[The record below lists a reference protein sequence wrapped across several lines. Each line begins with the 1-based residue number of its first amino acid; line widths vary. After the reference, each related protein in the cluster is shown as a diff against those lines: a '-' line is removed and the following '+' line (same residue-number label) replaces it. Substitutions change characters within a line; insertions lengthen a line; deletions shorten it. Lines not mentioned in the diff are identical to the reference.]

1 MTMRAVVQR
10 GFGGTEQLS
19 VQELPDPTPGEGE
32 VLVRVAAAAVDRGT
46 AHLLTGLPYIARP
59 YVGMRAPRFPVV
71 GRDVS
76 GTVAAIGP
84 GVTGYAVGDRVLGTA
99 DGSCAELAVVPVT
112 RMVHLPEGLDP
123 VTSAALPISG
133 LTALQGLAK
142 AHRGDGVRPG
152 DAVLLIGASGGVG
165 SYAVQ
170 LAAAAGADVTGVASA
185 AKADLVRDLGA
196 SRVLDYAAGPLD
208 DGTRYDLVLVAGGTH
223 RLRDLRRLL
232 VRDGTL
238 VLAGG
243 ESENRL
249 TAGAH
254 RQLLAMLWSPFVP
267 QQLLG
272 LMSRESGEDLAA
284 LVEHVAAGRLRP
296 AVDRTFDLPQTPEA
310 LEELIAGRVRGK
322 AVITV

>member
-1 MTMRAVVQR
+1 MRAVVQR

-19 VQELPDPTPGEGE
+19 VQQLPDPTPGEGE
-32 VLVRVAAAAVDRGT
+32 VLVRVTAAAVDRGT
-46 AHLLTGLPYIARP
+46 WHLLTGLPYVARP
-59 YVGMRAPRFPVV
+59 YVGLRSPRFPVV

-76 GTVAAIGP
+76 GTVAAVGA

-112 RMVHLPEGLDP
+112 RLVPLPEGLDP
-123 VTSAALPISG
+123 VASAALPISG

-142 AHRGDGVRPG
+142 AHRGDGVRTG
-152 DAVLLIGASGGVG
+152 DRVLVIGASGGVG

-170 LAAAAGADVTGVASA
+170 LAASAGAEVTGVASA

-196 SRVLDYAAGPLD
+196 TRVLDYAAGPLD

-243 ESENRL
+243 ESDNRL

-284 LVEHVAAGRLRP
+284 LVEHVAEGRLRP
-296 AVDRTFDLPQTPEA
+296 AVDRTFDLPRTPEA
-310 LEELIAGRVRGK
+310 IEELIAGRVRGK

>member
-1 MTMRAVVQR
+1 MRAVVQR

-32 VLVRVAAAAVDRGT
+32 VLVRVTAAAVDRGT
-46 AHLLTGLPYIARP
+46 WHLLTGLPYVARP
-59 YVGMRAPRFPVV
+59 YVGLRSPRFPVV

-76 GTVAAIGP
+76 GTVAAVGA

-112 RMVHLPEGLDP
+112 RLVPLPEGLDP
-123 VTSAALPISG
+123 VASAALPISG

-142 AHRGDGVRPG
+142 AHRGDGVRTG
-152 DAVLLIGASGGVG
+152 DRVLVIGASGGVG

-170 LAAAAGADVTGVASA
+170 LAAAAGAEVTGVASA
-185 AKADLVRDLGA
+185 AKADMVRDLGA

-284 LVEHVAAGRLRP
+284 LVDHVAEGRLRP
-296 AVDRTFDLPQTPEA
+296 AVDRTFPLSQTPEA

>member
-1 MTMRAVVQR
+1 MRAVVQR

-32 VLVRVAAAAVDRGT
+32 VLVRVTAAAVDRGT
-46 AHLLTGLPYIARP
+46 WHLLTGLPYVARP
-59 YVGMRAPRFPVV
+59 YVGLRSPRFPVV

-76 GTVAAIGP
+76 GTVAAVGA

-112 RMVHLPEGLDP
+112 RLVPLPEGLDP
-123 VTSAALPISG
+123 VASAALPISG

-142 AHRGDGVRPG
+142 AHRGDGVRTG
-152 DAVLLIGASGGVG
+152 DRVLVIGASGGVG

-196 SRVLDYAAGPLD
+196 TRVLDYAAGPLD
-208 DGTRYDLVLVAGGTH
+208 DGTRYDLVLVVGGSH

-232 VRDGTL
+232 VREGTL
-238 VLAGG
+238 VVAGG
-243 ESENRL
+243 ENGGRW